1 VAADGEAKGVKDTRF
16 HSEYVPNQLLVK
28 FRPQAAGHSQTAE
41 HLEAT
46 KHLEET
52 GHPEANPN
60 EDEVGARII
69 KSLGRLNQRFR
80 VLKSEKVFRGFA
92 KHQRKMGRLR
102 KKAPGKLTKLEKRL
116 LQRGKR
122 APVGPQ
128 VPALDRIY
136 LLELEDGQDL
146 AVALSAC
153 RQDPGVEYAELNYL
167 QYGHKTPNDPYY
179 SIQWP
184 LENTA
189 QMYPESGSYNHP
201 PGKYDSDIDAP
212 EAWDIFTGSAEVVV
226 AVIDTGV
233 DYAHRDIDDNMWINV
248 AELNGM
254 GMISSIATGTQ
265 WMISVTGRIV
275 RGRSRPRR
283 TT

>member
-1 VAADGEAKGVKDTRF
+1 MIRGRVFLSLCFLLSFAFLAERAVERVVATDGEVKVVKD
-16 HSEYVPNQLLVK
+16 SELQWEYVPNQLLVK
-28 FRPQAAGHSQTAE
+28 FRQEAARHSEVAE

-46 KHLEET
+46 ESAYGGEKT
-52 GHPEANPN
+52 GHPEASLDG
-60 EDEVGARII
+60 DEAGVGVT
-69 KSLGRLNQRFR
+69 KSLDRLNQRFR
-80 VLKSEKVFRGFA
+80 VRKSEKVFRGFS
-92 KHQRKMGRLR
+92 KYQRKMKGLR
-102 KKAPGKLTKLEKRL
+102 KKAPGQLTKLEKRL

-122 APVGPQ
+122 ARTGGE

-136 LLELEDGQDL
+136 LLELEEGQDL
-146 AVALSAC
+146 AAALAAC

-167 QYGHKTPNDPYY
+167 LYEHKTPSDTYF

-233 DYAHRDIDDNMWINV
+233 DYAHRDIDDNMW
-248 AELNGM
+248 
-254 GMISSIATGTQ
+254 
-265 WMISVTGRIV
+265 
-275 RGRSRPRR
+275 
-283 TT
+283 